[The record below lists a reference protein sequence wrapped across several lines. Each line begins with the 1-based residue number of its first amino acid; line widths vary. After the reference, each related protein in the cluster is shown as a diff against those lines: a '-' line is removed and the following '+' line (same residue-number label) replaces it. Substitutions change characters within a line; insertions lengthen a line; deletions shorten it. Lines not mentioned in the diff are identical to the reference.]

1 MLLRVQVCIL
11 KSATIHLKMHLIEEH
26 ELITLEFIT
35 HEHFDNVVLMHKCHD
50 LLSHLKV
57 ALNIV

>member
-1 MLLRVQVCIL
+1 
-11 KSATIHLKMHLIEEH
+11 MHLIEEH